1 MEKNIISFEDLIKLP
16 ISSYRFIVT
25 NYNFQPLR
33 KTTYDTVLLVYD
45 TQYPISKKYVAKRRY
60 TEFKILYD
68 EIIKQYPNINLP
80 EFPKKLQIIEKK
92 RSRVEYFKVLFKTLY
107 LKAKENE
114 DTKIDIIYKL
124 YHLLFYTKEFE
135 EYDLSKEEI
144 VKYFQIKESNLETNE
159 EKKENKINQNEEEKK
174 KEILKNNITKEISK
188 EEKKELIN
196 SFYIMEQ

>member
-1 MEKNIISFEDLIKLP
+1 MEKNIISFENLIKLP

-60 TEFKILYD
+60 TEFKVFYD

-92 RSRVEYFKVLFKTLY
+92 RSRVEYFKNFFKTLY
-107 LKAKENE
+107 LKVKENE
-114 DTKIDIIYKL
+114 ETKNNIINKL
-124 YHLLFYTKEFE
+124 YKFMFYTN
-135 EYDLSKEEI
+135 EYEIYQLSKEEI
-144 VKYFQIKESNLETNE
+144 IKYFQIKESNLNE
-159 EKKENKINQNEEEKK
+159 EKKENGFKEEKEEK
-174 KEILKNNITKEISK
+174 NKEKIILKNPI
-188 EEKKELIN
+188 KKE
-196 SFYIMEQ
+196 M